1 MNGLIAWHSLN
12 SCQCNKLKSLCNF
25 FARRKGGKRNQIQI
39 VMSSLSSFFQDFWHY
54 IEEQCDEARN
64 NWLETKEILRFF
76 LWGENEMIVIL
87 DRKGEKYDISE
98 GGKMVNNYHIKR
110 GMNKL
115 RRKYREKSIKSNQN
129 YKKED

>member
-1 MNGLIAWHSLN
+1 
-12 SCQCNKLKSLCNF
+12 
-25 FARRKGGKRNQIQI
+25 
-39 VMSSLSSFFQDFWHY
+39 
-54 IEEQCDEARN
+54 
-64 NWLETKEILRFF
+64 
-76 LWGENEMIVIL
+76 MIVIL